1 MKRTTLLIL
10 ALTYAVMGVNADVTT
25 NLWNGSMGGQW
36 AATNAAGE
44 YTNWVGGVLPAHTN
58 VTFFQLADRR
68 PSLVENSLYG
78 WHGG

>member
-10 ALTYAVMGVNADVTT
+10 ALTYAVMSVNADVTT
-25 NLWNGSMGGQW
+25 NYWNGSMGGQW

-58 VTFFQLADRR
+58 VTFFQCDLFPTRR
-68 PSLVENSLYG
+68 PAD
-78 WHGG
+78 HHC